1 MDTPHGARGYFSN
14 LHSFR
19 FLAAAG
25 VLVQHAEELKLHA
38 GFISYF
44 HFQGIR
50 MMGGTCVTAFFV
62 LSGFLISYLLMREK
76 SQTGTV
82 SLKLF
87 YQRRFL
93 RIWPLYLLTLFLYRV
108 VLEWLQLGSASL
120 LLAAHDVT
128 PLLHIG
134 YWGEW
139 ALLLLM
145 LPQVLLATGHVFVP
159 VHVWSIGVEEL
170 FYIFWSLI
178 LKAAHTA
185 RKAFITVLAVYLGVY
200 LFALAGLYLSHT
212 LYWPLE
218 GLWKGSVLFLY
229 AQRISC
235 MAIGAL
241 AAEAVM
247 SNRAKLLHTLR
258 STGAQAIC
266 YVALIVMLAKGII
279 GPVLVNEIYSLLFAI
294 VIINIIHPEQFL
306 FRRLTNS
313 ILEKLGE
320 ISYGVYMFNPFAIL
334 LTVELFIIANI
345 QGTSVWFD
353 IVLFYIVCTFITIAI
368 STVSYKYFERPL
380 LQKKKYVST
389 T

>member
-1 MDTPHGARGYFSN
+1 MG
-14 LHSFR
+14 
-19 FLAAAG
+19 AAAAYASAG
-25 VLVQHAEELKLHA
+25 TTGYRACFRTRACVEHRRGRIVL
-38 GFISYF
+38 Y
-44 HFQGIR
+44 
-50 MMGGTCVTAFFV
+50 
-62 LSGFLISYLLMREK
+62 
-76 SQTGTV
+76 
-82 SLKLF
+82 
-87 YQRRFL
+87 
-93 RIWPLYLLTLFLYRV
+93 
-108 VLEWLQLGSASL
+108 
-120 LLAAHDVT
+120 LLAAHSESRPHSQKSIYNGT
-128 PLLHIG
+128 G
-134 YWGEW
+134 S
-139 ALLLLM
+139 
-145 LPQVLLATGHVFVP
+145 LPGGISFT
-159 VHVWSIGVEEL
+159 
-170 FYIFWSLI
+170 
-178 LKAAHTA
+178 
-185 RKAFITVLAVYLGVY
+185 
-200 LFALAGLYLSHT
+200 LAGLYLAHT
-212 LYWPLE
+212 LHWPLE
-218 GLWKGSVLFLY
+218 GLWQGSVLFLY

-258 STGAQAIC
+258 STGAQVIC
-266 YVALIVMLAKGII
+266 YATLMAMLAKGII

-306 FRRLTNS
+306 FRRLTNKV
-313 ILEKLGE
+313 LEKLGE